1 MADETLILAVA
12 DYGGDKIMRVFTVYI
27 DDGQSTPEPET
38 YCYER

>member
-12 DYGGDKIMRVFTVYI
+12 DYGEDKILRAFVEYI
-27 DDGQSTPEPET
+27 DDGQSSLEREM